1 MELVE
6 LFRGTIDGASV
17 HPREVVK
24 LDLEKGDA
32 SVILAHNH
40 PSGVAEPSRAD
51 ELITKRLQDAL
62 GLIDVRVLDH
72 LLGGIRSVTDA
83 SKLAEILQFRRSSGV
98 ERSNREDGDT

>member
-17 HPREVVK
+17 HPKEAVK
-24 LDLEKGDA
+24 LALEKGAA
-32 SVILAHNH
+32 SVILAHND

-51 ELITKRLQDAL
+51 ELISKRLQDAL

-72 LLGGIRSVTDA
+72 LIVAGSDVISF
-83 SKLAEILQFRRSSGV
+83 AENGRL
-98 ERSNREDGDT
+98 